1 MSTNI
6 LFESR
11 GLINGTL
18 LDCLDLFV
26 YCSMRDIP
34 ITFSLIDTNG
44 MAQET
49 LKTIKLLYK
58 ERSYDDYYSSKI
70 LDTINIVS
78 KVSLLKVQR
87 AVFFDYV
94 SLKNSYTFL
103 KNANIVCVS
112 NLQKNEDIAFLNNI
126 GSNVSFWGEKSYG
139 FHTTF
144 EYIPKL
150 LLPKTKE
157 RGCLPLV
164 VCPGM
169 SEKEIE
175 NNTHLWGGI
184 SLPKEYIFR
193 GKSSYNS
200 LWSNFNEV
208 IYLQSPT
215 VYDRKPRIIYEARE
229 CDIPLSYHRCLD
241 RNEDGSTHRYNDKT
255 KREYTESD
263 RLVEWIQN
271 EK

>member
-1 MSTNI
+1 MKTTI

-26 YCSMRDIP
+26 YCNMKNISVS
-34 ITFSLIDTNG
+34 FSLIDTNG
-44 MAQET
+44 MTQDT

-58 ERSYDDYYSSKI
+58 ERSYDEYHSSKI

-103 KNANIVCVS
+103 KNADVICVS

-126 GSNVSFWGEKSYG
+126 GSNISFWGESLYG
-139 FHTTF
+139 FYTTF

-150 LLPKTKE
+150 LLPRTKK
-157 RGCLPLV
+157 RGVLPLV

-175 NNTHLWGGI
+175 NNIHLWNNI

-200 LWSNFNEV
+200 LWGNFNEV

-229 CDIPLSYHRCLD
+229 CKIPLSYYRCLD
-241 RNEDGSTHRYNDKT
+241 RNADGSTYRYNDNK

-263 RLVEWIQN
+263 ELVRWIY
-271 EK
+271 ER